1 MRRPQTNGLNSFQ
14 QRADGFCELSV
25 VSRPQS
31 LHLAQAQRAAHS
43 RADGSHAHRELRE
56 LEPGAAG
63 PDGQRLR

>member
-1 MRRPQTNGLNSFQ
+1 M
-14 QRADGFCELSV
+14 GFCELYV